1 MNEDSTLSL
10 GHEER
15 LTVLSRD
22 VERLNRI
29 VGELVRAEYQQRVEL
44 DAALGLIHALRLRVR
59 ELEDKGKGLA
69 YIQSLA

>member
-15 LTVLSRD
+15 LTVLSRE
-22 VERLNRI
+22 VERLNRV
-29 VGELVRAEYQQRVEL
+29 VGELVRAEYQQRAEL

-59 ELEDKGKGLA
+59 ELDDKRKRLDSS
-69 YIQSLA
+69 QPLS